1 MTKARDISSLIG
13 SSGQIDNTKITLDAN
28 EIPNLDANK
37 ITSGSIADARI
48 PQSAVTQHAT
58 DYDDNQIQSNLAILA
73 FKTATTG
80 SLAVYN
86 LVDQFVDE
94 YSDETGID
102 AGASSNQIFNNGNF
116 SGGGTPSLGSATTTE
131 FTSSNASFEL
141 LEGSII
147 DKMIVIGGGGAGG
160 NRDATGTNSAGAGG
174 GGGGWIGAVNFT
186 VPSGINSANIT
197 VGAGGTSGG
206 SNATGGS
213 GGTSSI
219 QFGSNLTLTATG
231 GSGGQVSPNEGTAP
245 GGSGGT
251 GSKTGTSSV
260 TNLALTG
267 GSGGQSSGGAAGDG
281 GSNGNSG
288 TLDGTTYVSAGGG
301 GGGGGAFAGGAGGNG
316 NSASY
321 TGGGGA
327 AGGDSATENSGE
339 SGGSGF
345 TSGGEGS
352 STDGNEDGGS
362 ATINSVTINGG
373 SGSKNPVERPKN
385 SAGGGGLFGGG
396 GGGIGDG
403 IGNDTTGNGGQGY
416 VRLEYR
422 PMIRPV
428 DNLTLKSVNKT
439 ASTVPTK
446 SNMVMLMENVVG
458 TATLNTDIQGFI
470 SRDGGTTFT
479 QGTLVD
485 EGTWGTNK
493 KILAFHDLDI
503 SSQPSGTSICYKVT
517 TLNQSAGSKETKIHA
532 TSIGWK

>member
-28 EIPNLDANK
+28 EIPALDASK

-160 NRDATGTNSAGAGG
+160 NRDGEGTNSAAAGG
-174 GGGGWIGAVNFT
+174 GGGGWIGVVNFT

-219 QFGSNLTLTATG
+219 QFGSSLTLTATG
-231 GSGGQVSPNEGTAP
+231 GTGGQVSTESGSAS

-251 GSKTGTSSV
+251 GSKSGSSSV
-260 TNLALTG
+260 TSLSLTGGAGGNAAGVGTG
-267 GSGGQSSGGAAGDG
+267 GSGSS
-281 GSNGNSG
+281 GNSG
-288 TLDGTTYVSAGGG
+288 TLNGTSYISAGGG
-301 GGGGGAFAGGAGGNG
+301 GGGSGDGTGGSGGNG

-321 TGGGGA
+321 TGGGGG
-327 AGGDSATENSGE
+327 AGGDTATENSGQA
-339 SGGSGF
+339 GGSGF

-362 ATINSVTINGG
+362 ATINGVTINGG
-373 SGSKNPVERPKN
+373 SGSKNPTVRPKN

-422 PMIRPV
+422 PMIRPIA
-428 DNLTLKSVNKT
+428 NLTLKSVNKT

-446 SNMVMLMENVVG
+446 ANMVMLMENVVG

-503 SSQPSGTSICYKVT
+503 SSQPSGTSLCYKVT
-517 TLNQSAGSKETKIHA
+517 TLNQSSGSKETKIHA